1 MKIIFTLQEALEII
15 RDSNVTFEEAELVI
29 EGFDSV
35 EDETETKEEKVV
47 RKRHRRTKAEI
58 EAEKAQLEIPGTEEC
73 KTLEFVDAP
82 VETKVPA
89 EAAPEPEA
97 EPEIILPANTNM
109 PVEPVVEDKPLFDST
124 AAPDEIATTSDD
136 AVIDLTKPLFG

>member
-35 EDETETKEEKVV
+35 EDEPETKEEKVV

-58 EAEKAQLEIPGTEEC
+58 EAEKAQLEIPGTEDC
-73 KTLEFVDAP
+73 KALESVDAP
-82 VETKVPA
+82 VEVKVPV
-89 EAAPEPEA
+89 EAEPEA
-97 EPEIILPANTNM
+97 EPEIILPANTDM
-109 PVEPVVEDKPLFDST
+109 PVEPIVEDKPLFGSE
-124 AAPDEIATTSDD
+124 AIPDEVATTPDD
-136 AVIDLTKPLFG
+136 AVIDLTQPLFG